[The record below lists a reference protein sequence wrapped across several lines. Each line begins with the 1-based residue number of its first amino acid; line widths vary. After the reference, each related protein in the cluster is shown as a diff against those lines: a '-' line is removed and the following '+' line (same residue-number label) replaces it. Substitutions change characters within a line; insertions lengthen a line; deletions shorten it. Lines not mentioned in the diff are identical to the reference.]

1 MKSSRRWAA
10 LALVLALGSAACGGQ
25 SKRGGNG
32 TGTTGTN
39 KLASECGLAEFARA
53 TKPVD
58 ITFWEQNQT
67 QVNADWLKETT
78 AAFNASQH
86 DVHVSLLQ
94 FPNYQ
99 DLLTKYLGGL
109 SSGSLPDL
117 FQPEDTT
124 VQRLMDS
131 RSTVPMQA
139 CVDADHYSLTD
150 FLPRATAFYSYKN
163 VLQGMPWTISNIVL
177 WYNRT
182 AFQKAGLDPN
192 HPPATLAEVMA
203 DSRKIVQSGAA
214 KYGIALRVEPYV
226 FEFLNAKSGSTYVN
240 HGNGRDARATAS
252 TINTPTALKIWTW
265 WNEMVHSRLA
275 VNTGG
280 ATGNIDHMLALG
292 QGDAAMTMEASG
304 VLGTVR
310 KALESGQYH
319 VKIGVGPL
327 PSLNGDGG
335 VPVGDGSL
343 WIPKAAAPA
352 RRAAA
357 WQFVKYLSS
366 AKEQADLAASLGYV
380 PVRTS
385 ATAVGELQ
393 QTWAS
398 DPIFKVAY
406 DQLVSGPTNAA
417 TVGSLIGDYQGVRD
431 AVRDGMLSMLT
442 DGLSPQAALEKAQKE
457 ADTSIKAYNTRLGVG

>member
-1 MKSSRRWAA
+1 MNSWRRWAA
-10 LALVLALGSAACGGQ
+10 LALVLGLGAAACSGQ
-25 SKRGGNG
+25 SKSGGNG
-32 TGTTGTN
+32 PGATGGTN
-39 KLASECGLAEFARA
+39 LASECGLAAFAKA
-53 TKPVD
+53 TKPVN
-58 ITFWEQNQT
+58 ITFWNQNQT
-67 QVNADWLKETT
+67 QVNTDWLKKTT
-78 AAFNASQH
+78 AAFNASQQ

-109 SSGSLPDL
+109 SSGDLPDL

-139 CVDADHYSLTD
+139 CVDADHYSLDD
-150 FLPRATAFYSYKN
+150 FLPRATAYYSYKG
-163 VLQGMPWTISNIVL
+163 VLQGMPWTVSNIVL

-214 KYGIALRVEPYV
+214 KHGIALRVEPYV
-226 FEFLNAKSGSTYVN
+226 FEFLNAKSGGTYVN
-240 HGNGRDARATAS
+240 NGNGRDARATAA
-252 TINTPTALKIWTW
+252 TLDTPTARAIWTW
-265 WNEMVHSRLA
+265 WDEMVRSGLA

-327 PSLNGDGG
+327 PSLNGGGG

-366 AKEQADLAASLGYV
+366 ANEQADLAASLGYV
-380 PVRTS
+380 PVRRS
-385 ATAVGELQ
+385 ATAVAELQ
-393 QTWAS
+393 QTWAH

-406 DQLVSGPTNAA
+406 DQLVSGPTDVA

-431 AVRDGMLSMLT
+431 AVKDGMLSMLT
-442 DGLSPQAALEKAQKE
+442 GGLSPEAALEKAQKE
-457 ADTSIKAYNTRLGVG
+457 ADASIKAYNTRLGVG